1 MLQMGMKNNFI
12 GILIIT
18 LLALSGCQKD
28 EASKMFDN
36 AVTLWEQKKYEE
48 ANQNF
53 IALTKAFPDHG
64 LVDDSLFWIANI
76 YELYLNSPEESIRY
90 YRSLTKRFEN
100 SDYFYQ
106 SMARL
111 AGIYKT
117 KDDEGLRK
125 ALLIYRKLLK
135 RAPSE
140 KEWEKMKVNL
150 ANVYFKLKYYEQS
163 RSAFKKLINKTKDEE
178 LIARA
183 YYSIGYSYYIE
194 GKMELAKISFQ
205 ETEKRYNYSK
215 RSLSSAIHLADI
227 YEDEGDLQSAVDVYE
242 SILKRLD
249 QNEVL
254 YQMAKGRISKLK
266 NRLIKTH
273 TGLNH

>member
-1 MLQMGMKNNFI
+1 MKRSFV
-12 GILIIT
+12 GILVLILI
-18 LLALSGCQKD
+18 ALSSCQKN

-36 AVTLWEQKKYEE
+36 AVVLWEQNKYEE

-64 LVDDSLFWIANI
+64 LVDDSLFWIGSI
-76 YELYLNSPEESIRY
+76 YELYLNEPEESIRY
-90 YRSLTKRFEN
+90 YRSLTKRFET
-100 SDYFYQ
+100 SDYYYQ
-106 SMARL
+106 SMERL
-111 AGIYKT
+111 AGIYQT
-117 KDDEGLRK
+117 QDDEGLRK

-140 KEWEKMKVNL
+140 NDWEKMKFKL
-150 ANVYFKLKYYEQS
+150 SDVYFKLKYYEQS
-163 RSAFKKLINKTKDEE
+163 RSALKKLILKSKNEE
-178 LIARA
+178 LIGRA
-183 YYSIGYSYYIE
+183 YYHIGYSYYAE
-194 GKMELAKISFQ
+194 GKIELAKISFQ

-227 YEDEGDLQSAVDVYE
+227 YEDEGHLQPALDVYQ
-242 SILKRLD
+242 SIVKRLD
-249 QNEVL
+249 KNEVL

-266 NRLIKTH
+266 KRLIKTH

>member
-1 MLQMGMKNNFI
+1 MKSSFVS
-12 GILIIT
+12 ILICV
-18 LLALSGCQKD
+18 LLASSGCQKD
-28 EASKMFDN
+28 EAGKMFDS
-36 AVTLWEQKKYEE
+36 AVTLWEQNKYEE

-53 IALTKAFPDHG
+53 IALTKAFPEHG

-100 SDYFYQ
+100 SDYYYQ

-111 AGIYKT
+111 ADIYQT
-117 KDDEGLRK
+117 QDDEGLRK

-140 KEWEKMKVNL
+140 KEWEKMKL
-150 ANVYFKLKYYEQS
+150 KLSDVYFKLKYYEQS
-163 RSAFKKLINKTKDEE
+163 RSALKKLIAKTKDEE
-178 LIARA
+178 LISRA
-183 YYSIGYSYYIE
+183 HYNIGYSYYIE
-194 GKMELAKISFQ
+194 GKVELAKISFQ
-205 ETEKRYNYSK
+205 ETEKRYNYSE

-227 YEDEGDLQSAVDVYE
+227 YEDEGDLQSAVDVYQ

-249 QNEVL
+249 KNEVL
-254 YQMAKGRISKLK
+254 FQMAKERISKLK
-266 NRLIKTH
+266 KRLIKTH